1 MSSVESE
8 CPKFDSS
15 WGLTGHLQSLPGS
28 KFVGPDKGTLR
39 AHEVRMKKNGNK
51 LFFCSASVVVE
62 AQKVI
67 NNVAIGTGFSLYFHY
82 FRKVREDK
90 AGGGGGGAYPRE
102 ALV

>member
-90 AGGGGGGAYPRE
+90 AGGGGGGAYSRE